1 LLQQHVSDPTDEAQ
15 TSGTITVGL
24 AQPIVVDEIFIEHS
38 YAFISPNMSSAPRL
52 IQAWGHQERW
62 DTEGVL
68 LGEFVYQKEHDETV
82 HPRQTFPVG
91 PGAGRTA
98 TASATTSAASSA
110 AAAASAGSAS
120 SSGSAAA
127 VSAAG
132 SSGGGRGEAGGG
144 GGGASSG
151 NGLRVNAVRLEVMA
165 NHGSHDY
172 TCVYGIGVHG
182 TPQEQEDDEE
192 DKL

>member
-1 LLQQHVSDPTDEAQ
+1 LQQHVSDPTDEAQ

-52 IQAWGHQERW
+52 IQAWGHRERW

-98 TASATTSAASSA
+98 TASATTSASS

-120 SSGSAAA
+120 SSGSTAA

-132 SSGGGRGEAGGG
+132 SSGDGREAAGA

-182 TPQEQEDDEE
+182 TPQPEE
-192 DKL
+192 EEEEEEEL

>member
-1 LLQQHVSDPTDEAQ
+1 MRTTVLLQQHVSDPTDEAQ

-98 TASATTSAASSA
+98 TASASSA

-132 SSGGGRGEAGGG
+132 SSGDGREAAGA

-182 TPQEQEDDEE
+182 TPQPEEEEEEQEE
-192 DKL
+192 L